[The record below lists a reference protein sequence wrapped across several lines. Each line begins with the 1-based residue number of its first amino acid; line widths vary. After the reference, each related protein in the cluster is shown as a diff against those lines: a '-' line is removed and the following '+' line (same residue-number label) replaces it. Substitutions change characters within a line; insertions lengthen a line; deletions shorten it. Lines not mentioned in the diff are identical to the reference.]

1 MRDLAQ
7 RRRRRAAGLGRW
19 TLRIFTGLVLFFLM
33 LPLTIVFPISVSS
46 APYLEFPPPGF
57 SWQWYARYLGDPD
70 WIDATVRSLQIGA
83 ATVVLSLL
91 VGVPLAFSLVRGS
104 YPGKTAMD
112 RLMTTP
118 MIVPAIVTSI
128 AIYGVFSTLRLIGE
142 WYGIAIAH
150 TLLAVPFVV
159 ILVGAGLRGVDPNL
173 EQAALGLGAT
183 RFTAI
188 RRVTLPQI
196 RPSLISAGLIA
207 FITSFDELVVA
218 MFLAGSRMTL
228 PKKMFDNIR
237 MEIDPTIAAVSV
249 LQILLIAAVLLIS
262 ARFGRDTEDLA
273 VSMTAT
279 PRKRPLG

>member
-1 MRDLAQ
+1 M
-7 RRRRRAAGLGRW
+7 
-19 TLRIFTGLVLFFLM
+19 LRIFTGLVLFFLM
-33 LPLTIVFPISVSS
+33 LPLTIVFPISLSS

-70 WIDATVRSLQIGA
+70 WIDATVRSLGIGA

-104 YPGKTAMD
+104 YRGKTAID
-112 RLMTTP
+112 RLMATP
-118 MIVPAIVTSI
+118 MIVPSIVTSI
-128 AIYGVFSTLRLIGE
+128 AIYSLFSALRLIGE

-150 TLLAVPFVV
+150 TLLALPFVV
-159 ILVGAGLRGVDPNL
+159 ILVSAGLRGVDPNL
-173 EQAALGLGAT
+173 EQAALGLGAS

-196 RPSLISAGLIA
+196 RPSLVSAALLA

-237 MEIDPTIAAVSV
+237 MEIDPTIAAISV
-249 LQILLIAAVLLIS
+249 LQILLIAIVLLIS
-262 ARFGRDTEDLA
+262 ARFGRDAEDLA
-273 VSMTAT
+273 IRMAGT
-279 PRKRPLG
+279 PRRRPAG

>member
-1 MRDLAQ
+1 MTAMAQ
-7 RRRRRAAGLGRW
+7 ARRGRATGFGRW
-19 TLRIFTGLVLFFLM
+19 ALRVFTGLVLFFLM

-91 VGVPLAFSLVRGS
+91 AGVPLAFSLVRGS
-104 YPGKTAMD
+104 YPGKTTID

-128 AIYGVFSTLRLIGE
+128 AIYGVFSALRLIGE
-142 WYGIAIAH
+142 WYGIAVAH
-150 TLLAVPFVV
+150 TVLAVPFVV

-196 RPSLISAGLIA
+196 RPSLVSAALIA

-218 MFLAGSRMTL
+218 MFLAGSQMTL

-262 ARFGRDTEDLA
+262 ARFGRDAEDLA
-273 VSMTAT
+273 VRMTAT
-279 PRKRPLG
+279 PRKRPAA

>member
-1 MRDLAQ
+1 MKPLAKP
-7 RRRRRAAGLGRW
+7 RRGRAPGFGRW

-70 WIDATVRSLQIGA
+70 WIDATVRSLEIGA

-91 VGVPLAFSLVRGS
+91 VGVPLSFSLVRGS
-104 YPGKTAMD
+104 YPGKTAID

-118 MIVPAIVTSI
+118 MIVPTIVTSI
-128 AIYGVFSTLRLIGE
+128 AIYGIFSTLRLIGE

-150 TLLAVPFVV
+150 TLLALPFVV
-159 ILVGAGLRGVDPNL
+159 ILVGAGLRGLDPNL

-196 RPSLISAGLIA
+196 RPSLISAALIA

-262 ARFGRDTEDLA
+262 ARFGRDAEDLA
-273 VSMTAT
+273 IRIAGT
-279 PRKRPLG
+279 PRKRPGA

>member
-1 MRDLAQ
+1 MKNLAQ
-7 RRRRRAAGLGRW
+7 CRRRRAAGLGRW

-57 SWQWYARYLGDPD
+57 SWQWYARYLGDPN

-159 ILVGAGLRGVDPNL
+159 ILVGASLRGVDPNL
-173 EQAALGLGAT
+173 EQAALGLGAAH
-183 RFTAI
+183 FTAI

-218 MFLAGSRMTL
+218 MFLAGSNMTL

-273 VSMTAT
+273 VRMTTA
-279 PRKRPLG
+279 PRKRPLS